1 MSPLRASGG
10 ASALKGSWAIITS
23 ADRACSRSSA
33 TAIAQPP
40 CTSVIGVLEGRLP
53 VLVEGADPLD
63 AIRMHSR
70 APVRFHHDRDRL
82 FDRLPLA
89 HANGPFDRLYRG
101 G

>member
-33 TAIAQPP
+33 TAMAQSPRV
-40 CTSVIGVLEGRLP
+40 SVIGVLEGRLA

-63 AIRMHSR
+63 AIGMHGR
-70 APVRFHHDRDRL
+70 APVRLHHDRDRL

-89 HANGPFDRLYRG
+89 HAYGPLDRLDC
-101 G
+101 